1 MIYIVGLGPGEHEQ
15 MTPKAI
21 EALQKCDVI
30 AGYTVYIDLI
40 KDLVKEKEILQ
51 TPMLQEV
58 ERCRMAVLAAKE
70 GKNVAMVSSG
80 DAGIYG
86 MASLMIE
93 ICDEL
98 NVEIEIEVI
107 AGITA
112 ASSAAAVLGAPLTHD
127 FVITS
132 YSIHYTKLYDKR
144 V

>member
-1 MIYIVGLGPGEHEQ
+1 MIYIVGIGPGEFGQ
-15 MTPKAI
+15 ITPKAV

-40 KDLVKEKEILQ
+40 KDLTQGKEILQ
-51 TPMLQEV
+51 TPMMQEV
-58 ERCRMAVLAAKE
+58 DRCKKAVQAAKE

-93 ICDEL
+93 VCDEL
-98 NVEIEIEVI
+98 QVDTEIEVV

-112 ASSAAAVLGAPLTHD
+112 ANSAAARKTRASKTMAA
-127 FVITS
+127 
-132 YSIHYTKLYDKR
+132 
-144 V
+144 